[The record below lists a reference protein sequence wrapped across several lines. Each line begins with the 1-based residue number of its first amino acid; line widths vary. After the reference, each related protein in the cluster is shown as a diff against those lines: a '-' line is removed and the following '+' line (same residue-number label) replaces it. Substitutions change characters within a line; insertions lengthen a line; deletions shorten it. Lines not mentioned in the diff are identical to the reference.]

1 MKLVFILFSTISMA
15 LQLGAS
21 RPIIPRISVMG
32 KVYCDPCYNNHTHT
46 HTFLLFGAEVNIDCK
61 FKSVSPTRAEQMSF
75 SVNRTTNR
83 YGVYRLDIRV
93 PSTDGH
99 GHGVYC
105 AKDAAV
111 LNACRATLVRSIAP
125 SCNAPGLTT
134 TSDQFSVK
142 SKHSNMC
149 IYTMLALSFG
159 SSKKDVTIC
168 GK

>member
-1 MKLVFILFSTISMA
+1 MA

-32 KVYCDPCYNNHTHT
+32 
-46 HTFLLFGAEVNIDCK
+46 AEVNIDCK
-61 FKSVSPTRAEQMSF
+61 FRSVSPTTAEQMSF
-75 SVNRTTNR
+75 SVNRTTNG

-93 PSTDGH
+93 PSTDGHGHGH

-111 LNACRATLVRSIAP
+111 LNACRATLVRSTAP

-142 SKHSNMC
+142 SKHGNIC
-149 IYTMLALSFG
+149 IYTMFALSFG
-159 SSKKDVTIC
+159 SSKKDVAIC